1 MLDQGLNLITGK
13 SVKLECPPEVIYEDP
28 VTGVRSLYYKITV
41 TRGVS
46 YQELRAMRKD
56 G

>member
-1 MLDQGLNLITGK
+1 MDQGLNLITGK
-13 SVKLECPPEVIYEDP
+13 SVKLACPPEVIYEDP
-28 VTGVRSLYYKITV
+28 VTGVQSLYYKILV

-46 YQELRAMRKD
+46 YDELRNLNKN